1 MVIDEYQNL
10 DPGYKDAIQ
19 SVTKSMGNGMAEYA
33 GDRDHLDNGVNTL
46 RDFDL
51 YCHYVAGLVGE
62 GLSRLFAAS
71 KLEDA
76 RYANE
81 IDLSNA
87 MGLFLQKTNIIR
99 DFREDLDDGRLFW
112 PRQIWS
118 KYCSHPK
125 EFIRPENETA
135 AMHCISEMTAN
146 VLFHATDSLLYLSG
160 LRNQSVFNFC
170 AIPQVMAIA
179 TLALVFRN
187 KKVTHTNVK
196 VRKGQAVSMIRQS
209 TNLRAVSEI
218 FLKYTREIHRKNIP
232 SDPNF
237 LAISVECGRIEQW
250 IETVFPRSKMDEL
263 DRRIRAQQARQDP
276 LASTTNDTTTIINTA
291 NSATHPTITSTTT
304 SAAAT
309 PSTPFTPSAEQE
321 GEDKWEMYKLYAVVG
336 ATWLLMIALMLGMA
350 WLAGARFDLAF
361 QELWQSLSSMSGS
374 SKIESAGP
382 QRVAGGAERV
392 EL

>member
-1 MVIDEYQNL
+1 MVIDEYQSL
-10 DPGYKDAIQ
+10 DSGYKDAIQ

-46 RDFDL
+46 RDFDM

-81 IDLSNA
+81 VDLSNA

-125 EFIRPENETA
+125 ELIRPENEAA

-187 KKVTHTNVK
+187 KQVVHRNVK
-196 VRKGQAVSMIRQS
+196 VRKGQAVSMIHHS

-218 FLKYTREIHRKNIP
+218 FLKYTREIHRKNVP

-250 IETVFPRSKMDEL
+250 IETVFPRVKMEEL

-276 LASTTNDTTTIINTA
+276 LAPTTNDTTTTTNTA
-291 NSATHPTITSTTT
+291 NSGTHPPITSTTT
-304 SAAAT
+304 SAAPT
-309 PSTPFTPSAEQE
+309 PRTPLIPSAEQE
-321 GEDKWEMYKLYAVVG
+321 REDKTGDVQ
-336 ATWLLMIALMLGMA
+336 ALCSSRCDVALDDCFD
-350 WLAGARFDLAF
+350 AGNGVAC
-361 QELWQSLSSMSGS
+361 WSS
-374 SKIESAGP
+374 I
-382 QRVAGGAERV
+382 
-392 EL
+392 